1 MLKEIL
7 QVKKWHQTESEFIQ
21 ANDEHWSGNG
31 KDKYVEY
38 FPYYSKDKNS
48 IDCLDKKLDICN
60 NNIGESQ
67 KN

>member
-7 QVKKWHQTESEFIQ
+7 QVKKWHQIESNLYKW
-21 ANDEHWSGNG
+21 NDEHWSGNG

-48 IDCLDKKLDICN
+48 IN
-60 NNIGESQ
+60 
-67 KN
+67 